1 MDLVWPAV
9 AWALWAVMLA
19 VAFKVSNRDT
29 HRLRPSEEQVAAP
42 VAELL
47 RGVRAQEV
55 FHATVFELAGR
66 GWVTAEGDRLSLGD
80 QPPGDQPAAEGDR
93 LPVADEPAREP
104 LVPYERWVLER
115 MRARLGGSSQTPE
128 IELMPRE
135 AELDSRFVPLVR
147 RRAIELGLAR
157 RRWPSLLVPVLL
169 AATLIVPWWATISAS
184 GVSWPGIIATAVVF
198 VAGIGLLMGGRGFL
212 LTARGKE
219 VAAAGP
225 ANPRQEWIFTGS
237 GWQSGEIE
245 PARAL
250 PQGSGRQE
258 VTGHIVKRWA
268 DSEHCYIALHDGS
281 SPKATAF
288 QVEPGLYQDVLPG
301 DSVRLLIRPGTSAIV
316 RILAHDRHHR

>member
-1 MDLVWPAV
+1 
-9 AWALWAVMLA
+9 
-19 VAFKVSNRDT
+19 
-29 HRLRPSEEQVAAP
+29 
-42 VAELL
+42 
-47 RGVRAQEV
+47 
-55 FHATVFELAGR
+55 
-66 GWVTAEGDRLSLGD
+66 
-80 QPPGDQPAAEGDR
+80 
-93 LPVADEPAREP
+93 
-104 LVPYERWVLER
+104 
-115 MRARLGGSSQTPE
+115 
-128 IELMPRE
+128 MPRE
-135 AELDSRFVPLVR
+135 AELDSRLVPLVR

-157 RRWPSLLVPVLL
+157 RRWPSLLVPVSL
-169 AATLIVPWWATISAS
+169 AATLVVPWWATISAS

-245 PARAL
+245 PAEAL

-268 DSEHCYIALHDGS
+268 DAEHCYIALHDGS

-288 QVEPGLYQDVLPG
+288 RVEPSLYQDVLPG
-301 DSVRLLIRPGTSAIV
+301 DSVRLLIRPGTGVIV
-316 RILAHDRHHR
+316 RILARDRHHR